1 MNRCILCY
9 RCVYTADQI
18 TEGRVHGVMGRGDHA
33 EISTYITKAIDNDFS
48 GNIID
53 VCPVGAL
60 TDKTFRFKSRV
71 WFTRPML
78 AHRNCDKCC
87 GKTTVW
93 LSGDDVLRVTGR
105 KDQNGEVEEF
115 ICNTCRFDKKSLA
128 DWSIEGPSHID
139 KHSVISQN
147 HYELPSDN
155 IKRLK

>member
-1 MNRCILCY
+1 
-9 RCVYTADQI
+9 
-18 TEGRVHGVMGRGDHA
+18 
-33 EISTYITKAIDNDFS
+33 
-48 GNIID
+48 
-53 VCPVGAL
+53 
-60 TDKTFRFKSRV
+60 
-71 WFTRPML
+71 
-78 AHRNCDKCC
+78 
-87 GKTTVW
+87 
-93 LSGDDVLRVTGR
+93 VLRVTGR